1 MTVII
6 DHDAVVQ
13 SAHLLPPLPQSASR
27 LACLLASAEPDVL
40 EIVKVIECDP
50 TLTMKLLRIANSAF
64 GSARHR
70 IGTVREALIR
80 LGTGTVVGFVIG
92 TCVRPLMG
100 KRIPGYNVSGSEF
113 WMHSLTA
120 AFAAESIQVH
130 SANWSGQLGFTAAL
144 LHDVG
149 KLVLGQFLN
158 AELSGWLERA
168 VTDGKLTAF
177 HSEKEILSLHHG
189 ETGGIIAQHWG
200 LPECIVKGIEYHHDP
215 ENGRDG
221 ICDVTYL
228 ANLVSHWL
236 EANPRSSEFAPQPI
250 SHTSVGPV
258 LDRLGLAEKSLVS
271 VCEEVRKCLQAISGQ
286 LE

>member
-1 MTVII
+1 MIVII

-13 SAHLLPPLPQSASR
+13 SAHLLPPLPQSATR
-27 LACLLASAEPDVL
+27 LASLLARDEPDVL

-50 TLTMKLLRIANSAF
+50 TLTMKLLRLANSAI

-70 IGTVREALIR
+70 IGTVREALTR

-92 TCVRPLMG
+92 KCVRPLVG
-100 KRIPGYNVSGSEF
+100 KRIPGYNVSESEF
-113 WMHSLTA
+113 WTHSLTA
-120 AFAAESIQVH
+120 AFAAESIQAR
-130 SANWSGQLGFTAAL
+130 SAHWSGHLGFTAAL

-168 VTDGKLTAF
+168 GTEGKLSAF

-189 ETGGIIAQHWG
+189 EIGAIVAQHWG
-200 LPECIVKGIEYHHDP
+200 LPACIVKGIEYHHDP
-215 ENGRDG
+215 ENGMDG

-236 EANPRSSEFAPQPI
+236 EANPRSIELAPQPML
-250 SHTSVGPV
+250 HAPVGPV
-258 LDRLGLAEKSLVS
+258 LDRLGLAEKCLVS
-271 VCEEVRKCLQAISGQ
+271 VCEDVRRSLQAISGQ